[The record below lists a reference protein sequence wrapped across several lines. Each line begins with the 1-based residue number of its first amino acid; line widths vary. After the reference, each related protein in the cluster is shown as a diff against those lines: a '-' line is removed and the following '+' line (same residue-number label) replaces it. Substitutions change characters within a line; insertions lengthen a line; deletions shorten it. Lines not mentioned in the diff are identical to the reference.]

1 MGLPSIFFRS
11 RFADVSLT
19 EVKVQTGHIPTSTP
33 EATPLDLM
41 RYGRRIG
48 GLDRVFTVLQEL
60 AEVIEAGNLKE
71 AAKSDGK
78 IAYAQR
84 LGFLL
89 DKAGFSHLT
98 ENLSQSVNE
107 KKPLPAKLDPS
118 MPTRGCKKDE
128 RWSILVNIGKIQ
140 FQTI

>member
-1 MGLPSIFFRS
+1 MTTGPLREMRPNGLGIGFFRS
-11 RFADVSLT
+11 RFADVPLT
-19 EVKVQTGHIPTSTP
+19 EVKVQSGHIPTSTP

-48 GLDRVFTVLQEL
+48 GLEGVFMVLQEL

-71 AAKSDGK
+71 AAKSDRK

-89 DKAGFSHLT
+89 DKAGFSYLREPFT
-98 ENLSQSVNE
+98 MGE
-107 KKPLPAKLDPS
+107 
-118 MPTRGCKKDE
+118 
-128 RWSILVNIGKIQ
+128 
-140 FQTI
+140 